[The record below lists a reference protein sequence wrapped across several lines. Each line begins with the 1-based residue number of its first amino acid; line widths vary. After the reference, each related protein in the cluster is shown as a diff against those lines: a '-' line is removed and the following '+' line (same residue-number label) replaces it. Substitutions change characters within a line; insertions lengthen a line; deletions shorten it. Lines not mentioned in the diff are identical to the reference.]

1 MKNIKIEIKW
11 GVLFVLSGLIWMILE
26 KSLGWHDVHID
37 KHATYTLLY
46 APIAIAIYLFALL
59 DKKRN
64 FYNGKMTYVQG
75 FISGLI
81 ITLIVVLLS
90 PLSQYITSTYISPG
104 YFSNMIQYSVETGE
118 LSQEAAEAN
127 FNLMSYMIQAMVGA
141 AVMGLITSAL
151 VALFVRS
158 KV

>member
-26 KSLGWHDVHID
+26 KSLGWHDEHID
-37 KHATYTLLY
+37 MHATYTMLY
-46 APIAIAIYLFALL
+46 APIAIAIYVLALL

-64 FYNGKMTYVQG
+64 FYHGKMTYVQG

-81 ITLIVVLLS
+81 ITLVVVLLS
-90 PLSQYITSTYISPG
+90 PLSQYITSTFISPD
-104 YFSNMIQYSVETGE
+104 YFSNMIQYSVETGV

-127 FNLMSYMIQAMVGA
+127 FNLTSYMVQAMVGA
-141 AVMGLITSAL
+141 AMMGLITSAI
-151 VALFVRS
+151 VAIFTRS
-158 KV
+158 KS